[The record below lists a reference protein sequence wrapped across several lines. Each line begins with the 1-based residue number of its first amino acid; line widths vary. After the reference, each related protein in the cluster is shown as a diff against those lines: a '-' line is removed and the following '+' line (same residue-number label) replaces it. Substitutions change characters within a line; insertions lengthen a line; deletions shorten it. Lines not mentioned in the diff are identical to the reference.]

1 MNFRE
6 IKKQE
11 KKINELVNPIRLIK
25 RLNQTTSFNEI
36 NEIYEEIK
44 EKDTGLY
51 NKFVKM
57 QPARYKNTMERY
69 KSLQSISF

>member
-1 MNFRE
+1 MNFE
-6 IKKQE
+6 GTKKQE
-11 KKINELVNPIRLIK
+11 EQNNDSVNPIKLIK
-25 RLNQTTSFNEI
+25 RLNQTTSFNQI

-44 EKDTGLY
+44 EKDSGLY

-57 QPARYKNTMERY
+57 QPARYKNTLERY